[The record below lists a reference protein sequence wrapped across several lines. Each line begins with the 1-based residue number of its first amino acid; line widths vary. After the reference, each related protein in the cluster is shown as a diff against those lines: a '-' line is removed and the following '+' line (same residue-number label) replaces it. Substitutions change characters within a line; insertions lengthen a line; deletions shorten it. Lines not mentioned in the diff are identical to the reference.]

1 MEKIGII
8 DYGLG
13 NLGSVK
19 NALAALDAPFE
30 MVEKA
35 EEFGQFRKLILPGV
49 GNFRQGMANLSSLGF
64 LPKIH
69 EHIQD
74 STRLL
79 LGICLGFQ
87 MLFQASE
94 EGDAAGLGILPN
106 KVKSLK
112 GRGSKV
118 PHIGWN
124 ETHLPTHTR
133 LFGGLTSP
141 ADFYY
146 VHSYAVIETE
156 LPGVLAGKC
165 DYGGEF
171 LASVESENVF
181 GVQFHPEKSQGA
193 GMQMLENFTKMP
205 CR

>member
-8 DYGLG
+8 NYGLG
-13 NLGSVK
+13 NLGSVR
-19 NALAALDAPFE
+19 NALAALDAPFG

-35 EEFGQFRKLILPGV
+35 EEFGQYSKLILPGV
-49 GNFRQGMANLSSLGF
+49 GNFCQGMANLSALEF

-69 EHIQD
+69 KHLQD
-74 STRLL
+74 SSRLL

-87 MLFQASE
+87 MLFQSSE
-94 EGDAAGLGILPN
+94 EGDAKGLGILPH

-124 ETHLPTHTR
+124 ETSLPMKTR
-133 LFGGLTSP
+133 LFQGLTSP

-146 VHSYAVIETE
+146 VHSYAVTETE
-156 LPGVLAGKC
+156 LPGVLTGKC

-171 LASVESENVF
+171 LASVESGNVF

-193 GMQMLENFTKMP
+193 GMQMLENFTKIP